1 MVAIPILEKTYTHDE
16 YLALE
21 ERSEVKH
28 EFINGKIIEMPGAS
42 APHNLI
48 AISMVTALKI
58 ALKNNP
64 KKHFVMGSDIK
75 IRIEPIN
82 QTRYPDAVVICDK
95 LEFYKK
101 RTDVI
106 TNPLLIVEVLSRST
120 EDFDPTLKFEEYKFL
135 PSFQEYVLIHQDRPF
150 VTTYFREAEELWR
163 VHTTIGTTESIDLK
177 SIDCQIA
184 LANIYEDI
192 VFE

>member
-1 MVAIPILEKTYTHDE
+1 MVSIDVIEKIYTHDE

-21 ERSEVKH
+21 ERAEGKH
-28 EFINGKIIEMPGAS
+28 EFVNGKIIEMSGAS

-48 AISMVTALKI
+48 AMSIGSALKV
-58 ALKNNP
+58 ALRGRE
-64 KKHFVMGSDIK
+64 KKHFVMGSDMK
-75 IRIEPIN
+75 IRIEAIN
-82 QTRYPDAVVICDK
+82 QTRYPDALVICDK

-120 EDFDPTLKFEEYKFL
+120 EDFDRTLKFEEYKFL
-135 PSFQEYVLIHQDRPF
+135 PSFKEYVLIHQDRPF
-150 VTTYFREAEELWR
+150 VTTYFREEEELWR
-163 VHTTIGTTESIDLK
+163 VHTTMGTTENIYFK
-177 SIDCQIA
+177 SIDCQLNMA
-184 LANIYEDI
+184 DIYEDI